1 MPVTVRVHVPKY
13 HILWLQSSPYKG
25 TLESRST
32 HMDTWTLRV
41 SRVQDSRLR
50 GLGSS
55 GDQDCTFALRWFR
68 VGGLGFRVLVGT
80 SFPKRSH

>member
-1 MPVTVRVHVPKY
+1 
-13 HILWLQSSPYKG
+13 
-25 TLESRST
+25 
-32 HMDTWTLRV
+32 MDTWTLRV